1 MRYGAVIT
9 AERMTVRL
17 RQYKQLM
24 NIGDLGIAERV
35 IVNFRRAGVEDIVMV
50 TGYNAENLEK
60 SLKKFNVDFVRNPDY
75 ETSQMLDSAKLGFE
89 HIRGKCDRVF
99 FCPGDIPFFTDRTVT
114 DEMDMMD
121 RNPDISV
128 IIPSYNGRGG
138 HPLLIDCRILPEI
151 LAYNGDRGMKG
162 AYESLPAGST
172 AWTIVNDRGAV
183 IGTETAEEYR
193 RLVDLHNDRI
203 MHPMIKLSFATTTA
217 FFGPGSVE
225 LLREVDRCGNV
236 RDACEK
242 CGFSYSKGWTILKKC
257 EEKFGYTIVERQ
269 TGGQNGGAAYVTDKG
284 RDLLAVYDELNSELT
299 ELAEERFRELM
310 YEYKLTGKTDD

>member
-151 LAYNGDRGMKG
+151 L
-162 AYESLPAGST
+162 
-172 AWTIVNDRGAV
+172 
-183 IGTETAEEYR
+183 
-193 RLVDLHNDRI
+193 
-203 MHPMIKLSFATTTA
+203 
-217 FFGPGSVE
+217 
-225 LLREVDRCGNV
+225 
-236 RDACEK
+236 
-242 CGFSYSKGWTILKKC
+242 
-257 EEKFGYTIVERQ
+257 
-269 TGGQNGGAAYVTDKG
+269 
-284 RDLLAVYDELNSELT
+284 
-299 ELAEERFRELM
+299 
-310 YEYKLTGKTDD
+310 